1 MRVVFMGT
9 PEFAVSSLKALI
21 SGGHQLVGVFT
32 QPDRYRGRK
41 EQVSF
46 SPVKA
51 AALEANIPVYQ
62 PVKIRE
68 PENLEILQELAP
80 DVIVVAAFGQILP
93 KCILDLP
100 KLGCINVHASLLP
113 KYRGAAPI
121 QWCILNGEEKTGIT
135 IMQMAQGLDTG
146 DILSQAECE
155 ISSEETGD
163 SLHDK
168 LAEMSGPLLLETLT
182 KLERGQIQPIPQDDA
197 KSCYAKMLDKV
208 LGSLDFTQPAVVL
221 ERYVRGLNSWPSAY
235 TSWKGMQLKIWK
247 ASVAAEDSQME
258 PGQVSRVSGK
268 DFWIQ
273 TGSGQLIVEE
283 VQLQGKKRMSTEA
296 FLRGNEIST
305 ETRFGTA
312 Q

>member
-9 PEFAVSSLKALI
+9 PEFAVSALQALI
-21 SGGHQLVGVFT
+21 AGGHEVVGVFT

-51 AALEANIPVYQ
+51 AALTAGIPVYQ
-62 PVKIRE
+62 PVRIRE
-68 PENLEILQELAP
+68 PENLEILQNLAP

-93 KCILDLP
+93 KSILELP
-100 KLGCINVHASLLP
+100 RLGCINVHASLLP

-121 QWCILNGEEKTGIT
+121 QWCILDGEKETGIT

-146 DILSQAECE
+146 DMLSQVVYE
-155 ISSEETGD
+155 IAPDETGD
-163 SLHDK
+163 SLHDR
-168 LAEMSGPLLLETLT
+168 LAEMSGPLLLDTLSR
-182 KLERGQIQPIPQDDA
+182 LDQGEIVPVPQDDA
-197 KSCYAKMLDKV
+197 KSCYAKMLDKA
-208 LGSLDFTQPAVVL
+208 LGNLDFTKPAVVL
-221 ERYVRGLNSWPSAY
+221 ERFVRGLNSWPSAY

-247 ASVAAEDSQME
+247 ASVVLEDSHQK
-258 PGQVSRVSGK
+258 PGQVSKVTGK

-273 TGSGQLIVEE
+273 TGAGQLVVEE
-283 VQLQGKKRMSTEA
+283 VQLQGKKRMSVDA
-296 FLRGNEIST
+296 FLRGNEIHT
-305 ETRFGTA
+305 ETFFGEI